1 MAGLPVRNEQGQ
13 WVIPATRR
21 PDGTW
26 RKEIQVKEGY
36 VPPDEM
42 GAYVPAAARAL
53 KSRGVPGLPP
63 GAPPPAPEPPKK
75 PRRRA
80 KKEGSVEG
88 ADKDTEILSSE
99 IETALNLAPTEII
112 ASAAPV
118 ADADPAKAV
127 KRLEKK
133 LREIQEIEKKAL
145 DGVSLTPEQVEK
157 MSKKES
163 LMEELSVLKDAK
175 TS

>member
-80 KKEGSVEG
+80 KKEGSGEG
-88 ADKDTEILSSE
+88 ADKDGEILTSE
-99 IETALNLAPTEII
+99 IETALTIAASAATEII
-112 ASAAPV
+112 APV
-118 ADADPAKAV
+118 LMFAMAV
-127 KRLEKK
+127 QARPG
-133 LREIQEIEKKAL
+133 RR
-145 DGVSLTPEQVEK
+145 
-157 MSKKES
+157 
-163 LMEELSVLKDAK
+163 
-175 TS
+175 